1 MILDQQ
7 FCEGRAGRNLEKLQ
21 DIGEKQGTEVTVWGL
36 ECRDMEFRIYR
47 VGSRESGKVLSRK

>member
-1 MILDQQ
+1 M
-7 FCEGRAGRNLEKLQ
+7 EKLQ

-36 ECRDMEFRIYR
+36 ECRDMEFRIYP